1 VNDRDVLLVLDDCLS
16 GLRLDLLELLKLVLV
31 LFVNV
36 VQVLASYDTLK
47 ALVALLSLRV
57 EGRRRVM
64 GNTVDTEGALR
75 IDFLRFKQE
84 RVIDDCLAD
93 VAFHVGRGFLL
104 LLGIDQLLDDFQS
117 RRVIKLLSNRRDW
130 S

>member
-1 VNDRDVLLVLDDCLS
+1 MNDRDVLLVLDDCLS

-57 EGRRRVM
+57 EGRWRVM

-93 VAFHVGRGFLL
+93 VTFHVGRGFLL
-104 LLGIDQLLDDFQS
+104 LLGID
-117 RRVIKLLSNRRDW
+117 
-130 S
+130 